1 MSDPDGLPRD
11 RGAPGSALCDGE
23 STPQTDRGAKRKCVI
38 ARPHPQGSLAFGEL
52 RILFPL
58 EQEWISNI
66 LVVVSAGLFVA
77 FGAGVRSD
85 SGRSAAAVGIVF
97 VVVLEV
103 GHR

>member
-1 MSDPDGLPRD
+1 MSGPLVSQNSNQVYTTRYL
-11 RGAPGSALCDGE
+11 RSSAV
-23 STPQTDRGAKRKCVI
+23 R
-38 ARPHPQGSLAFGEL
+38 
-52 RILFPL
+52 RIPNSHVVGIHFRL
-58 EQEWISNI
+58 EWISNI

-77 FGAGVRSD
+77 FGAGARSD

>member
-1 MSDPDGLPRD
+1 MSFLIHSR
-11 RGAPGSALCDGE
+11 L
-23 STPQTDRGAKRKCVI
+23 
-38 ARPHPQGSLAFGEL
+38 
-52 RILFPL
+52 
-58 EQEWISNI
+58 EWISNI